1 MTIKV
6 LPQTYVTINDEA
18 VQEYGTHFLY
28 LYSKLNKRWKVL
40 IVLIKN
46 KCNKSRLPLALQHTP
61 AVFSANIQTV
71 SIWLNN
77 KSVAVISTLE
87 ITASFV
93 RKLII

>member
-1 MTIKV
+1 MK
-6 LPQTYVTINDEA
+6 PYVSTAFI
-18 VQEYGTHFLY
+18 FLFIA
-28 LYSKLNKRWKVL
+28 LTLKRWKVL

-61 AVFSANIQTV
+61 AVFSANIQTF

>member
-1 MTIKV
+1 MKPYKSTAFIF
-6 LPQTYVTINDEA
+6 LHRYVER
-18 VQEYGTHFLY
+18 Y
-28 LYSKLNKRWKVL
+28 KRWKVL

-46 KCNKSRLPLALQHTP
+46 KCNKSGLPLALQHTP
-61 AVFSANIQTV
+61 AVFSANIQTF

-77 KSVAVISTLE
+77 KSVAVISTQE